1 MNVVSRRWGCG
12 ALVVLLFALAGL
24 ACDQQGNGGGSDVPD
39 PGVCLPSC
47 AGRECGDDGCGGSCG
62 KCKSPLVCAAGTC
75 VDEGALSPDGAGGP
89 GDGGG
94 GEDVSGEVEGAAD
107 AVADDATADG
117 HDPAGDGTAGDGSLL
132 PGDAEADTGTS
143 VSPGDGD
150 GDGVADS
157 EDNCPSMPNPSQ
169 LDLDADGQGNACD
182 PDDDNDADPD
192 DSDCAPQDP
201 KVGKFAPEKCDGQDN
216 NCNFEIDEGLGGQG
230 CIPAFADTDGD
241 GYGDAAAQVCVCNPS
256 APGYSPIAGD
266 CADKNPQVS
275 PDAMET
281 CDGKDN
287 DCNGFVDDPGAIG
300 CKPVYWDADNDGFGG
315 GFAVSCECKPGGLG
329 VSDKS
334 GDCDDANPDV
344 HPLMSEVCDDVD
356 NNCDGLTDKGCD
368 GDGDGWCGPFFAVM
382 GTPASCPMGGGD
394 CMDDNPLVNPGAKEV
409 GKDGLDNNCNGVTDE
424 TGGEIKFECQGPCTG
439 HTMQAYL
446 CSMEVCFGDLL
457 LSSQVWSPTGDMVD
471 SSWEAVSHFGNP
483 NNDLNPWAGNSYALL
498 ASGPATGTSHT
509 TDLPGGGGAPDP
521 FAKDGYQTYDNV
533 ELKLQIKAP
542 SGAIGFSIDYVYFSE
557 EYEEYIGSSFND
569 KFYIIL
575 NAPKTTQGKSVV
587 INSTS
592 CSNPNAYFDFI
603 DPQSGEKKCYIA
615 INTALSEPCSNPQ
628 TDISGTGFECG
639 PPDSQHG
646 SSTGWLST
654 SWPIEGDEVF
664 NLTFHIHDT
673 SDGVFDSEVILD
685 NFKWLSDPFSAGTV
699 PHSNNP

>member
-1 MNVVSRRWGCG
+1 MNRFVRHLGVV
-12 ALVVLLFALAGL
+12 AFVVLFGWASA
-24 ACDQQGNGGGSDVPD
+24 ACDSGSGGGETDVPE
-39 PGVCLPSC
+39 PGVCIPSC
-47 AGRECGDDGCGGSCG
+47 AGRDCGDDGCGGSCG
-62 KCKSPLVCAAGTC
+62 SCKHPQQCMAGTC
-75 VDEGALSPDGAGGP
+75 REEGEPLPDASGG
-89 GDGGG
+89 D
-94 GEDVSGEVEGAAD
+94 DAAD
-107 AVADDATADG
+107 VTG
-117 HDPAGDGTAGDGSLL
+117 GDGSGQADGRSLDVADGSGTDV
-132 PGDAEADTGTS
+132 GDPAEDGGAAEAGGGPEVVGPS
-143 VSPGDGD
+143 GDGD
-150 GDGVADS
+150 GDGINDN
-157 EDNCPSMPNPSQ
+157 EDNCPSMANPSQ

-192 DSDCAPQDP
+192 DTDCAPQDP
-201 KVGKFAPEKCDGQDN
+201 AMGKFAPEKCDGDDD
-216 NCNFEIDEGLGGQG
+216 NCNFEVDEGLGGQG
-230 CIPAFADTDGD
+230 CLPAFVDSDSD
-241 GYGDAAAQVCVCNPS
+241 GYGDAASQVCVCKPES
-256 APGYSPIAGD
+256 PGYSPIAGD
-266 CADKNPQVS
+266 CADKNPQIS
-275 PDAMET
+275 PDVMET

-287 DCNGFVDDPGAIG
+287 DCNGFVDDPGAVG
-300 CKPVYWDADNDGFGG
+300 CKPVYWDTDDDGFGG

-329 VSDKS
+329 LTDKT
-334 GDCDDANPDV
+334 GDCDDGNPDV
-344 HPLMSEVCDDVD
+344 HPLMTEVCDDID
-356 NNCDGLTDKGCD
+356 NNCDGKTDVGCD
-368 GDGDGWCGPFFAVM
+368 ADGDGWCGPFFAVM
-382 GTPASCPMGGGD
+382 GTPASCPQGGGD

-409 GKDGLDNNCNGVTDE
+409 GKDGLDNNCNGVADE
-424 TGGEIKFECQGPCTG
+424 SGGEIKFECKGPCTG
-439 HTMQAYL
+439 HTMEAYL
-446 CSMEVCFGDLL
+446 CSMEVCFGDLQ
-457 LSSQVWSPTGDMVD
+457 LSSQIWSPTGDMVD

-509 TDLPGGGGAPDP
+509 TDLPGGGGTPDP
-521 FAKDGYQTYDNV
+521 YAKDGYTTYDNV

-587 INSTS
+587 INSTA
-592 CSNPNAYFDFI
+592 CSKPSQYYDFI

-639 PPDSQHG
+639 PADSQHG